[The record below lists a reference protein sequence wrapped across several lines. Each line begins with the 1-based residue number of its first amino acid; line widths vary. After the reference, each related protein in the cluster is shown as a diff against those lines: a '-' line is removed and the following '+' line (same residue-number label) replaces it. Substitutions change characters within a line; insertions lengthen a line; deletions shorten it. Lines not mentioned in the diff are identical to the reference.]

1 VIGAGGN
8 RHSLAA
14 HQQSASA
21 AATFVV
27 RGVVWK
33 HMQEANQPARRAQ
46 LLEHA
51 PLPREPRDIRDR
63 TPARP
68 RFFSTRPYQPSEQF
82 EVWKTRISQLVDVAL
97 PEGSDAAQGFTVEFM
112 TCSMADIVLTSGHFA
127 AQTFARLSR
136 AAPIDYWWLY
146 LGRSGEAWF
155 EGGDRRLHAR
165 PGAMFLVSLDKDF
178 RGRITDYDGQIVAL
192 PRSAFA
198 GVANELD
205 NVRNTIL
212 SGSLIG
218 LLADHLR
225 NLEAR
230 VVEMGADELRQAGR
244 ATAAMI
250 AACIQP
256 SANRLEQAQG
266 SIDSVLFERARLYI
280 ENHLGEFELIPERVA
295 QGLRISRSNLYRAFE
310 SVGGVARFI
319 QRKRLQAAY
328 ADLIATGNTQVQEVA
343 YRHGFRLASD
353 FTRAF
358 RREFGISPREARE
371 RARR

>member
-1 VIGAGGN
+1 MQDEV
-8 RHSLAA
+8 HSLT
-14 HQQSASA
+14 H
-21 AATFVV
+21 
-27 RGVVWK
+27 
-33 HMQEANQPARRAQ
+33 RAQ
-46 LLEHA
+46 FLDHA

-63 TPARP
+63 TPGRP
-68 RFFSTRPYQPSEQF
+68 RFFSTRPYQPAEQF
-82 EVWKTRISQLVDVAL
+82 EVWKTRISRLVEVGPSEDFDPAR
-97 PEGSDAAQGFTVEFM
+97 GFAVEFM
-112 TCSMADIVLTSGHFA
+112 TCNMADVVLTSGHFA
-127 AQTFARLSR
+127 AQSLARITR
-136 AAPIDYWWLY
+136 AAPIDYWWLF
-146 LGRSGEAWF
+146 LGRSGDAWF
-155 EGGDRRLHAR
+155 ESGERRLRAP
-165 PGAMFLVSLDKDF
+165 PGAMFVISLDKEF

-192 PRSAFA
+192 PRSAFV
-198 GVANELD
+198 GVADELD
-205 NVRNTIL
+205 SISATLL
-212 SGSLIG
+212 SGGLID

-230 VVEMGADELRQAGR
+230 LYDMAADEIRHAGR

-266 SIDSVLFERARLYI
+266 AIDSVLFERARLYI
-280 ENHLGEFELIPERVA
+280 ETHQGEFDLTPERVA

-328 ADLIATGNTQVQEVA
+328 ADLVATDNTQVQEIA

-358 RREFGISPREARE
+358 RREFSISPREARE

>member
-1 VIGAGGN
+1 MQ
-8 RHSLAA
+8 LT
-14 HQQSASA
+14 HQEDY
-21 AATFVV
+21 
-27 RGVVWK
+27 
-33 HMQEANQPARRAQ
+33 QEADQ
-46 LLEHA
+46 LLAPRAEFLHA

-68 RFFSTRPYQPSEQF
+68 RFFSTRPYEPSEQF
-82 EVWKTRISQLVDVAL
+82 DVWKTRISRLVDVGL
-97 PEGSDAAQGFTVEFM
+97 PDGHDAAQGFAVEYM
-112 TCSMADIVLTSGHFA
+112 TCSMADVVLTSGQFA
-127 AQTFARLSR
+127 AQTFARVPR

-155 EGGDRRLHAR
+155 ESGDRELHAG
-165 PGAMFLVSLDKDF
+165 PGAMFLVPLDKDF
-178 RGRITDYDGQIVAL
+178 RGRITGYDGQIFAL

-198 GVANELD
+198 AVADELD
-205 NVRNTIL
+205 HLHTTIL
-212 SGSLIG
+212 SGGLIE
-218 LLADHLR
+218 LLADYLR

-230 VVEMGADELRQAGR
+230 LHEMEADEFRHAGR
-244 ATAAMI
+244 ATVAMI

-256 SANRLEQAQG
+256 AATRLEQAHG
-266 SIDSVLFERARLYI
+266 AIDSVLFERARLHI
-280 ENHLGEFELIPERVA
+280 ENHLGEFDLTPERVA

-328 ADLIATGNTQVQEVA
+328 ADLIATGNAQVQEIA

-358 RREFGISPREARE
+358 RREFGISPRDARE